1 MRLKRKFSQTRI
13 IALGYI
19 SIILIGT
26 LLLMLPFASQSGE
39 SAGFVPALFTA
50 VSSSCVTGLIVLDT
64 ATSWTLFGQIVII
77 CLIQTGGLGF
87 MTIATMF
94 SMLLKKK
101 MGLRAREVMVESINT
116 EHIGGIMNLTRKI
129 IAGTAIFEGIG
140 ALLLATRFI
149 PRFGW
154 GKGIWYSVFHSI
166 SAFCNA
172 GFDLMGIT
180 EPYSSLVSFADD
192 AIVVLTISMLIII
205 GGIGFLVWDDISK
218 KKTKFK
224 YYQLHTKIVLTVTA
238 ILLVVPTILFIVF
251 ESNLTNEGLPVGHRL
266 FNAIF
271 DSATARTAGF
281 NSTDTAALSPAS
293 KVLTVTAIL
302 LVAPTILF
310 FVFERDFTN
319 NGLSFGQ
326 SLLNSV
332 FDSVTARTA
341 GMNTT
346 DTAALSPA
354 SKILTV
360 FLMFIGGSP
369 GSTAGGIKTTTLA
382 VIAMSTFNGITR
394 RQSKGIFGRRLEKD
408 AIHKA
413 SSVVFTNLS
422 LAIFGIIA
430 ILAIQ
435 PNLDIGDVIFECTS
449 AIGTVGM
456 TTGITRDLAT
466 ASRLIVVFLMFCGRV
481 GSVSFALALMEKKAA
496 PPVKNPREKITI
508 G

>member
-1 MRLKRKFSQTRI
+1 MKRKFSQTRL
-13 IALGYI
+13 IAMGYI
-19 SIILIGT
+19 TIIIIGT
-26 LLLMLPFASQSGE
+26 VLLMLPVSSRSGE
-39 SAGFVPALFTA
+39 SAGFVSALFTA
-50 VSSSCVTGLIVLDT
+50 VSSSCVTGLVVLDT
-64 ATSWTLFGQIVII
+64 ATSWSFFGQAVII
-77 CLIQTGGLGF
+77 CLIQIGGLGF

-94 SMLLKKK
+94 SMLLKRK
-101 MGLRAREVMVESINT
+101 MGLREREIMVESINT
-116 EHIGGIMNLTRKI
+116 EHIGGIKNLTKKI
-129 IAGTAIFEGIG
+129 IAGTAIFEGAG

-149 PRFGW
+149 PEFGW
-154 GKGIWYSVFHSI
+154 AKGIWYSVFHSI

-172 GFDLMGIT
+172 GFDLMGIK
-180 EPYSSLVSFADD
+180 EPYTSLVPFADD
-192 AIVVLTISMLIII
+192 AVVMIVISLLVII
-205 GGIGFLVWDDISK
+205 GGIGFLVWDDISQK
-218 KKTKFK
+218 KLKFRR
-224 YYQLHTKIVLTVTA
+224 YQLHTKIVLTVTA
-238 ILLVVPTILFIVF
+238 ILLVIPTV
-251 ESNLTNEGLPVGHRL
+251 
-266 FNAIF
+266 
-271 DSATARTAGF
+271 
-281 NSTDTAALSPAS
+281 
-293 KVLTVTAIL
+293 
-302 LVAPTILF
+302 LF
-310 FVFERDFTN
+310 FVFERNFTN
-319 NGLSFGQ
+319 EGLGFGQ
-326 SLLNSV
+326 SLLNSF

-341 GMNTT
+341 GMNST

-382 VIAMSTFNGITR
+382 VIAISTFNGITR
-394 RQSKGIFGRRLEKD
+394 RQSKGVFGRRLEKD

-413 SSVVFTNLS
+413 SSVVFTNMS

-435 PNLDIGDVIFECTS
+435 PDFSIGDVLFECVS

-466 ASRLIVVFLMFCGRV
+466 ASRLIIAFLMFCGRV

>member
-1 MRLKRKFSQTRI
+1 MKRKFSQIRI

-19 SIILIGT
+19 SIIIIGT

-64 ATSWTLFGQIVII
+64 ATSWSFFGQAVII
-77 CLIQTGGLGF
+77 TLIQIGGLGF

-94 SMLLKKK
+94 SMLLKRK
-101 MGLRAREVMVESINT
+101 MGLREREIMVESINT
-116 EHIGGIMNLTRKI
+116 EHIGGIKNLTGKI
-129 IAGTAIFEGIG
+129 ALGTALFEGVG
-140 ALLLATRFI
+140 AILLSTRFI
-149 PRFGW
+149 PKFGIA
-154 GKGIWYSVFHSI
+154 KGIWYSVFHSV

-180 EPYSSLVSFADD
+180 EPYASLTGVSDD
-192 AIVVLTISMLIII
+192 AVIMLTLSALVII

-218 KKTKFK
+218 RKLKFR

-238 ILLVVPTILFIVF
+238 ILLVIPTVLFFIF
-251 ESNLTNEGLPVGHRL
+251 ERDFTNDGLGFGHSL
-266 FNAIF
+266 LNAIF
-271 DSATARTAGF
+271 DAVTARTAGF
-281 NSTDTAALSPAS
+281 NSTDTASLSPAS
-293 KVLTVTAIL
+293 K
-302 LVAPTILF
+302 
-310 FVFERDFTN
+310 
-319 NGLSFGQ
+319 
-326 SLLNSV
+326 
-332 FDSVTARTA
+332 
-341 GMNTT
+341 M
-346 DTAALSPA
+346 
-354 SKILTV
+354 LTV

-382 VIAMSTFNGITR
+382 VIAISTFNGITR

-413 SSVVFTNLS
+413 SSVVFTNMS
-422 LAIFGIIA
+422 LAIAGIIA

-435 PNLDIGDVIFECTS
+435 PDFDIADVIFECVS

-466 ASRLIVVFLMFCGRV
+466 ASRLIVAFLMFCGRV

>member
-50 VSSSCVTGLIVLDT
+50 VSSSCVTGLVVLDT
-64 ATSWTLFGQIVII
+64 ATSWTLFGQTVII

-129 IAGTAIFEGIG
+129 IAGTAFFEGIG

-154 GKGIWYSVFHSI
+154 SKGIWYSVFHSV

-238 ILLVVPTILFIVF
+238 ILLVV
-251 ESNLTNEGLPVGHRL
+251 
-266 FNAIF
+266 
-271 DSATARTAGF
+271 
-281 NSTDTAALSPAS
+281 
-293 KVLTVTAIL
+293 
-302 LVAPTILF
+302 PTILF

-456 TTGITRDLAT
+456 TTGITRDLTT

>member
-1 MRLKRKFSQTRI
+1 MKLKRKFSQTRI
-13 IALGYI
+13 IALGFI
-19 SIILIGT
+19 SIIAIGT
-26 LLLMLPFASQSGE
+26 LLLMLPFASESGE

-64 ATSWTLFGQIVII
+64 ATSWSLFGQIVII
-77 CLIQTGGLGF
+77 CLIQVGGLGF

-94 SMLLKKK
+94 SMLLKRK
-101 MGLRAREVMVESINT
+101 MGLREKEIMVESINT
-116 EHIGGIMNLTRKI
+116 EHIGAIRNITGKI
-129 IAGTAIFEGIG
+129 IAGTAIFEGAG

-149 PRFGW
+149 PEFGW
-154 GKGIWYSVFHSI
+154 ARGIWYSVFHSI

-172 GFDLMGIT
+172 GFDLMGIR
-180 EPYSSLVSFADD
+180 EPYSSFVTFADD
-192 AIVVLTISMLIII
+192 WVVMLTLSALIII
-205 GGIGFLVWDDISK
+205 GGIGFLVWDDIGTK
-218 KKTKFK
+218 KLKFK
-224 YYQLHTKIVLTVTA
+224 RYQLHTKIVLTVTA
-238 ILLVVPTILFIVF
+238 ILLVVPTV
-251 ESNLTNEGLPVGHRL
+251 
-266 FNAIF
+266 
-271 DSATARTAGF
+271 
-281 NSTDTAALSPAS
+281 
-293 KVLTVTAIL
+293 
-302 LVAPTILF
+302 LF
-310 FVFERDFTN
+310 FIFERDFTN
-319 NGLSFGQ
+319 EGLNFGN
-326 SLLNSV
+326 SLLNSI

-341 GMNTT
+341 GMNST

-382 VIAMSTFNGITR
+382 VIAISTFNGITR

-413 SSVVFTNLS
+413 SSVVFTNMS

-430 ILAIQ
+430 ILALQ
-435 PNLDIGDVIFECTS
+435 PEFDIGDIVFECAS

-456 TTGITRDLAT
+456 TTGITRDLET
-466 ASRLIVVFLMFCGRV
+466 ASRLIIAFLMFCGRV

>member
-1 MRLKRKFSQTRI
+1 MKLKRKFSQTRI
-13 IALGYI
+13 IALGFI
-19 SIILIGT
+19 SIIAIGT
-26 LLLMLPFASQSGE
+26 LLLMLPFASKSGE

-64 ATSWTLFGQIVII
+64 ATSWSLFGQIVII
-77 CLIQTGGLGF
+77 CLIQVGGLGF

-94 SMLLKKK
+94 SMLLKRK
-101 MGLRAREVMVESINT
+101 MGLREKEIMVESINT
-116 EHIGGIMNLTRKI
+116 EHIGAIRNITGKI
-129 IAGTAIFEGIG
+129 IAGTAIFEGAG

-149 PRFGW
+149 PEFGW
-154 GKGIWYSVFHSI
+154 ARGIWYSVFHSI

-172 GFDLMGIT
+172 GFDLMGIR
-180 EPYSSLVSFADD
+180 EPYSSFVTFADD
-192 AIVVLTISMLIII
+192 WVVMLTLSALIII
-205 GGIGFLVWDDISK
+205 GGIGFLVWDDIGTK
-218 KKTKFK
+218 KLKFK
-224 YYQLHTKIVLTVTA
+224 RYQLHTKIVLTVTA
-238 ILLVVPTILFIVF
+238 ILLVVPTV
-251 ESNLTNEGLPVGHRL
+251 
-266 FNAIF
+266 
-271 DSATARTAGF
+271 
-281 NSTDTAALSPAS
+281 
-293 KVLTVTAIL
+293 
-302 LVAPTILF
+302 LF
-310 FVFERDFTN
+310 FIFERDFTN
-319 NGLSFGQ
+319 EGLNFGN
-326 SLLNSV
+326 SLLNSI

-341 GMNTT
+341 GMNST

-382 VIAMSTFNGITR
+382 VIAISTFNGITR

-413 SSVVFTNLS
+413 SSVVFTNMS

-430 ILAIQ
+430 ILALQ
-435 PNLDIGDVIFECTS
+435 PEFDIGDIVFECAS

-456 TTGITRDLAT
+456 TTGITRDLET
-466 ASRLIVVFLMFCGRV
+466 ASRLIIAFLMFCGRV

>member
-1 MRLKRKFSQTRI
+1 MKLKRKFSQTRI
-13 IALGYI
+13 IALGFI
-19 SIILIGT
+19 SIIALGT
-26 LLLMLPFASQSGE
+26 ILLMLPVASASGE
-39 SAGFVPALFTA
+39 SADFVTALFTA
-50 VSSSCVTGLIVLDT
+50 VSSSCVTGLVVADT
-64 ATSWTLFGQIVII
+64 ATSWSLFGQIVII
-77 CLIQTGGLGF
+77 CLIQVGGLGF
-87 MTIATMF
+87 MTIATLF

-101 MGLRAREVMVESINT
+101 MGLRAREIMVESINT
-116 EHIGGIMNLTRKI
+116 EHIGGIAKLTGKI
-129 IAGTAIFEGIG
+129 AAGTAIFEGAG

-154 GKGIWYSVFHSI
+154 GKGIYYAVFHSV

-172 GFDLMGIT
+172 GFDLMGAH
-180 EPYSSLVSFADD
+180 YGKYCSFVGFSDD
-192 AIVVLTISMLIII
+192 PIVILTLSALIII
-205 GGIGFLVWDDISK
+205 GGIGFLVWDDISVK
-218 KKTKFK
+218 KLKIKR
-224 YYQLHTKIVLTVTA
+224 YQLHTKLVLTVTA
-238 ILLVVPTILFIVF
+238 ILLVVP
-251 ESNLTNEGLPVGHRL
+251 
-266 FNAIF
+266 A
-271 DSATARTAGF
+271 
-281 NSTDTAALSPAS
+281 
-293 KVLTVTAIL
+293 
-302 LVAPTILF
+302 ILF
-310 FVFERDFTN
+310 FIFERDFTN
-319 NGLSFGQ
+319 EGLTFGH
-326 SLLNSV
+326 SLLNSI

-341 GMNTT
+341 GMNST
-346 DTAALSPA
+346 DTASLSPA

-382 VIAMSTFNGITR
+382 VIAISTFNGITR

-413 SSVVFTNLS
+413 SSVVFTNMS

-430 ILAIQ
+430 ILAMQ
-435 PNLDIGDVIFECTS
+435 PYLDIGDVLFECAS

-466 ASRLIVVFLMFCGRV
+466 ASRLIIAFLMFCGRV

>member
-1 MRLKRKFSQTRI
+1 MKRKFSQIRI

-19 SIILIGT
+19 SIIIIGT
-26 LLLMLPFASQSGE
+26 LMLMLPFASQSGE
-39 SAGFVPALFTA
+39 SVGFVPALFTA

-77 CLIQTGGLGF
+77 SLIQVGGLGF

-94 SMLLKKK
+94 SMLLKRK
-101 MGLRAREVMVESINT
+101 MGLREREIMVESINT
-116 EHIGGIMNLTRKI
+116 GHIGGIKNLTGKI
-129 IAGTAIFEGIG
+129 ITGTAIFEGIG

-149 PRFGW
+149 PRFGI

-180 EPYSSLVSFADD
+180 EPYASLTGFSDD
-192 AIVVLTISMLIII
+192 AVVILTLSALIII
-205 GGIGFLVWDDISK
+205 GGIGFLVWDDVSK
-218 KKTKFK
+218 RKLKFR
-224 YYQLHTKIVLTVTA
+224 YYQLHTKIVLCVSA
-238 ILLVVPTILFIVF
+238 LLLIVPAVLFFIF
-251 ESNLTNEGLPVGHRL
+251 ERNFTNEGLGFGHGL
-266 FNAIF
+266 LNALF
-271 DSATARTAGF
+271 DSVTARTAGF
-281 NSTDTAALSPAS
+281 NSTDTA
-293 KVLTVTAIL
+293 
-302 LVAPTILF
+302 
-310 FVFERDFTN
+310 
-319 NGLSFGQ
+319 
-326 SLLNSV
+326 SL
-332 FDSVTARTA
+332 A
-341 GMNTT
+341 
-346 DTAALSPA
+346 PA
-354 SKILTV
+354 SKILTI

-382 VIAMSTFNGITR
+382 VIAISTFNGITR

-408 AIHKA
+408 AIHQA
-413 SSVVFTNLS
+413 SSVVFTNIS
-422 LAIFGIIA
+422 LAIIGIIA

-435 PNLDIGDVIFECTS
+435 PSFEISDVIFECIS

-466 ASRLIVVFLMFCGRV
+466 ASRLIVAFLMFCGRV

-496 PPVKNPREKITI
+496 PPIKNPREKITI

>member
-1 MRLKRKFSQTRI
+1 MKLKRKFSQTRL
-13 IALGYI
+13 IAIGYI
-19 SIILIGT
+19 SIIVLGT
-26 LLLMLPFASQSGE
+26 ILLMTPFASQSGE
-39 SAGFVPALFTA
+39 SAGFVTALFTA
-50 VSSSCVTGLIVLDT
+50 ISSSCVTGLVVTDT

-77 CLIQTGGLGF
+77 CLIQIGGLGF

-129 IAGTAIFEGIG
+129 IAGTAIFEGAG
-140 ALLLATRFI
+140 AILLATRFI

-154 GKGIWYSVFHSI
+154 AKGIWYAAFHSI

-172 GFDLMGIT
+172 GFDLMGAYYG
-180 EPYSSLVSFADD
+180 EYCSFVEFSDD
-192 AIVVLTISMLIII
+192 WVVMLTLCALIII

-218 KKTKFK
+218 KKLKFK
-224 YYQLHTKIVLTVTA
+224 RYQLHTKIVLTVTA
-238 ILLVVPTILFIVF
+238 ILLVIPTILFFIF
-251 ESNLTNEGLPVGHRL
+251 ERNFTNEGLPFGH
-266 FNAIF
+266 
-271 DSATARTAGF
+271 
-281 NSTDTAALSPAS
+281 
-293 KVLTVTAIL
+293 
-302 LVAPTILF
+302 
-310 FVFERDFTN
+310 
-319 NGLSFGQ
+319 
-326 SLLNSV
+326 SLLNAI

-341 GMNTT
+341 GMNST
-346 DTAALSPA
+346 DTAALAPA

-382 VIAMSTFNGITR
+382 VIAMSTFNGITH

-413 SSVVFTNLS
+413 SSVVFTNMS

-430 ILAIQ
+430 ILAMQ
-435 PNLDIGDVIFECTS
+435 PSLNIGDVLFECAS

-466 ASRLIVVFLMFCGRV
+466 ASRLIIAFLMFCGRV

>member
-1 MRLKRKFSQTRI
+1 MKLKRKFSQTRI

-39 SAGFVPALFTA
+39 SAGFVSALFTA

-180 EPYSSLVSFADD
+180 ESYSSLVSFADD
-192 AIVVLTISMLIII
+192 AIVVLTISLLIII

-238 ILLVVPTILFIVF
+238 ILLVV
-251 ESNLTNEGLPVGHRL
+251 
-266 FNAIF
+266 
-271 DSATARTAGF
+271 
-281 NSTDTAALSPAS
+281 
-293 KVLTVTAIL
+293 
-302 LVAPTILF
+302 PTILF

>member
-1 MRLKRKFSQTRI
+1 MKRKFSQTRL

-19 SIILIGT
+19 SIIIIGT
-26 LLLMLPFASQSGE
+26 VLLMLPISSQSGE
-39 SAGFVPALFTA
+39 SAGFVSALFTA
-50 VSSSCVTGLIVLDT
+50 VSSSCVTGLVVLDT
-64 ATSWTLFGQIVII
+64 ATSWSFFGQAVII
-77 CLIQTGGLGF
+77 VLIQIGGLGF

-94 SMLLKKK
+94 SMLLKRK
-101 MGLRAREVMVESINT
+101 MGLREREIMVESINT
-116 EHIGGIMNLTRKI
+116 EHIGGITKLTGKI
-129 IAGTAIFEGIG
+129 ALGTAIFEGIG
-140 ALLLATRFI
+140 AVLLATRFI
-149 PRFGW
+149 PEFGFA
-154 GKGIWYSVFHSI
+154 KGIWYSVFHSI

-172 GFDLMGIT
+172 GFDLMGIK
-180 EPYSSLVSFADD
+180 EPYSSLVNFSDD
-192 AIVVLTISMLIII
+192 AVVILTVSVLVVV

-218 KKTKFK
+218 KKLKFRR
-224 YYQLHTKIVLTVTA
+224 YQLHTKIVLTVTA
-238 ILLVVPTILFIVF
+238 ILLVVPCILFLI
-251 ESNLTNEGLPVGHRL
+251 
-266 FNAIF
+266 
-271 DSATARTAGF
+271 
-281 NSTDTAALSPAS
+281 
-293 KVLTVTAIL
+293 
-302 LVAPTILF
+302 
-310 FVFERDFTN
+310 FERNFTN
-319 NGLSFGQ
+319 AGLGAGE
-326 SLLNSV
+326 SLLNAV

-341 GMNTT
+341 GMNST

-382 VIAMSTFNGITR
+382 VIAISTFNGITR

-413 SSVVFTNLS
+413 SSVVFTNMS

-435 PNLDIGDVIFECTS
+435 PDFNIADVIFECVS

-466 ASRLIVVFLMFCGRV
+466 ASRLIIAFLMFCGRV

>member
-1 MRLKRKFSQTRI
+1 MKLKRKFSQTRL
-13 IALGYI
+13 IAIGYI
-19 SIILIGT
+19 SIIVLGT
-26 LLLMLPFASQSGE
+26 LLLMTPFASQSGK
-39 SAGFVPALFTA
+39 SADFVTALFTA
-50 VSSSCVTGLIVLDT
+50 ISSSCVTGLVVTDT
-64 ATSWTLFGQIVII
+64 ATTWSLFGQIVII
-77 CLIQTGGLGF
+77 CLIQVGGLGF

-129 IAGTAIFEGIG
+129 IAGTAIFEGAG
-140 ALLLATRFI
+140 AILLATRFI

-154 GKGIWYSVFHSI
+154 AKGIWYAVFHSI

-172 GFDLMGIT
+172 GFDLMGAYYG
-180 EPYSSLVSFADD
+180 EYCSFVEFSNDW
-192 AIVVLTISMLIII
+192 VVIPTLCALIII
-205 GGIGFLVWDDISK
+205 GGIGFLVWDDITK
-218 KKTKFK
+218 KKLKLK
-224 YYQLHTKIVLTVTA
+224 RYQLHSKIVLTVTA
-238 ILLVVPTILFIVF
+238 ILLVVPTILFFIF
-251 ESNLTNEGLPVGHRL
+251 ERNFTNEGL
-266 FNAIF
+266 
-271 DSATARTAGF
+271 
-281 NSTDTAALSPAS
+281 
-293 KVLTVTAIL
+293 
-302 LVAPTILF
+302 
-310 FVFERDFTN
+310 
-319 NGLSFGQ
+319 GLGN
-326 SLLNSV
+326 SLLNAI

-346 DTAALSPA
+346 DTAALAPA

-394 RQSKGIFGRRLEKD
+394 RQSQGIFGRRLEKD

-413 SSVVFTNLS
+413 SSVVFTNMS

-430 ILAIQ
+430 ILAMQ
-435 PNLDIGDVIFECTS
+435 PSLNIGDVLFECAS

-456 TTGITRDLAT
+456 TTGITRDLTT
-466 ASRLIVVFLMFCGRV
+466 ASRLIIAFLMFCGRV

>member
-1 MRLKRKFSQTRI
+1 MKRKFSHTRL

-19 SIILIGT
+19 SIIIIGT
-26 LLLMLPFASQSGE
+26 ILLMLPVASKNGE
-39 SAGFVPALFTA
+39 SAGFVTALFTA
-50 VSSSCVTGLIVLDT
+50 VSTSCVTGLVVTDT
-64 ATSWTLFGQIVII
+64 ATTWSLFGQIVII
-77 CLIQTGGLGF
+77 TLIQTGGLGF
-87 MTIATMF
+87 MTIATTF

-116 EHIGGIMNLTRKI
+116 EHIGGIMNLTKKI

-149 PRFGW
+149 PEFGW
-154 GKGIWYSVFHSI
+154 AKGIWYSVFHSI

-172 GFDLMGIT
+172 GFDLMGIKEKYT
-180 EPYSSLVSFADD
+180 SLVPFADD
-192 AIVVLTISMLIII
+192 AVVILTISFLVII
-205 GGIGFLVWDDISK
+205 GGIGFLVWDDISRK
-218 KKTKFK
+218 KFKFK
-224 YYQLHTKIVLTVTA
+224 YYQLHTKLVLTVTA
-238 ILLVVPTILFIVF
+238 ILLVVPAILFFIF
-251 ESNLTNEGLPVGHRL
+251 EYNFTNEGVGVGQSIL
-266 FNAIF
+266 NSIF
-271 DSATARTAGF
+271 DSVTARTAGF
-281 NSTDTAALSPAS
+281 NSTDTGALA
-293 KVLTVTAIL
+293 
-302 LVAPTILF
+302 
-310 FVFERDFTN
+310 
-319 NGLSFGQ
+319 
-326 SLLNSV
+326 
-332 FDSVTARTA
+332 
-341 GMNTT
+341 
-346 DTAALSPA
+346 PA
-354 SKILTV
+354 SKIMTV

-382 VIAMSTFNGITR
+382 VIAISTFNGITH

-413 SSVVFTNLS
+413 SSVVFTNMS
-422 LAIFGIIA
+422 LAIIGIIA

-435 PNLDIGDVIFECTS
+435 PDINIGDIIFECVS

-466 ASRLIVVFLMFCGRV
+466 ASRLIVAFLMFCGRV

>member
-1 MRLKRKFSQTRI
+1 MRRKFSQTRI

-19 SIILIGT
+19 AIIVIGT
-26 LLLMLPFASQSGE
+26 LLLMLPFSSQNGE

-64 ATSWTLFGQIVII
+64 ATSWSFFGQAVII
-77 CLIQTGGLGF
+77 TLIQIGGLGF

-94 SMLLKKK
+94 SMLLKRK
-101 MGLRAREVMVESINT
+101 MGLREREIMIESINT
-116 EHIGGIMNLTRKI
+116 EHIGAIKNLTGKI
-129 IAGTAIFEGIG
+129 AIGTAIFEGVG

-149 PRFGW
+149 PRFGI
-154 GKGIWYSVFHSI
+154 GKGIWYSVFHSV

-180 EPYSSLVSFADD
+180 EPYASLTGFSDD
-192 AIVVLTISMLIII
+192 AVVILTLSALVII

-218 KKTKFK
+218 RKFK
-224 YYQLHTKIVLTVTA
+224 FRYYQLHTKIVLSVTA
-238 ILLVVPTILFIVF
+238 ILLTVPTV
-251 ESNLTNEGLPVGHRL
+251 
-266 FNAIF
+266 
-271 DSATARTAGF
+271 
-281 NSTDTAALSPAS
+281 
-293 KVLTVTAIL
+293 
-302 LVAPTILF
+302 LF

-319 NGLSFGQ
+319 EGLSFGH
-326 SLLNSV
+326 SLLNAI

-341 GMNTT
+341 GFNST

-369 GSTAGGIKTTTLA
+369 SSTAGGIKTTTLA
-382 VIAMSTFNGITR
+382 VIAISTFNGITR
-394 RQSKGIFGRRLEKD
+394 RQSRGIFGRRLEKD

-413 SSVVFTNLS
+413 SSVVFTNIS
-422 LAIFGIIA
+422 LALSSIIA

-435 PNLDIGDVIFECTS
+435 PDFEISDVIFECVS

-466 ASRLIVVFLMFCGRV
+466 ASRLIVAFLMFCGRV

>member
-1 MRLKRKFSQTRI
+1 MKRKFSQIRI

-19 SIILIGT
+19 SIIIIGT
-26 LLLMLPFASQSGE
+26 MLLMLPVAAQSGE

-50 VSSSCVTGLIVLDT
+50 VSSSCVTGLVVLDT
-64 ATSWTLFGQIVII
+64 ATSWSAFGQAVII
-77 CLIQTGGLGF
+77 ILIQIGGLGF

-94 SMLLKKK
+94 SLLLKRK
-101 MGLRAREVMVESINT
+101 MGLREREIMVESINT
-116 EHIGGIMNLTRKI
+116 EHIGGITKLTKKI
-129 IAGTAIFEGIG
+129 AIGTAIFEGIG
-140 ALLLATRFI
+140 AVLFATRFI
-149 PRFGW
+149 PEFGVA
-154 GKGIWYSVFHSI
+154 KGIWYSVFHSI

-172 GFDLMGIT
+172 GFDLMGIK
-180 EPYSSLVSFADD
+180 EPYSSFVGFSDD
-192 AIVVLTISMLIII
+192 AVVILTASMLVIT

-218 KKTKFK
+218 KKLKFK
-224 YYQLHTKIVLTVTA
+224 RYQLHTKIVLTVTA
-238 ILLVVPTILFIVF
+238 ILLVIPCILFLIF
-251 ESNLTNEGLPVGHRL
+251 ERNFTNAGLGFGESL
-266 FNAIF
+266 LNAGF
-271 DSATARTAGF
+271 DSVTARTAGF
-281 NSTDTAALSPAS
+281 NSTDTAALA
-293 KVLTVTAIL
+293 
-302 LVAPTILF
+302 
-310 FVFERDFTN
+310 
-319 NGLSFGQ
+319 
-326 SLLNSV
+326 
-332 FDSVTARTA
+332 
-341 GMNTT
+341 
-346 DTAALSPA
+346 PA

-382 VIAMSTFNGITR
+382 VIAISTFNGITR
-394 RQSKGIFGRRLEKD
+394 RQSKGVFGRRLEKD

-413 SSVVFTNLS
+413 SSVVFTNMS

-435 PNLDIGDVIFECTS
+435 PEFAISDVIFECVS

-466 ASRLIVVFLMFCGRV
+466 ASRLIIAFLMFCGRV

>member
-1 MRLKRKFSQTRI
+1 MKRKFSHTRL

-19 SIILIGT
+19 SIIIIGT
-26 LLLMLPFASQSGE
+26 ILLMLPVASKNGE
-39 SAGFVPALFTA
+39 SAGFVTALFTA
-50 VSSSCVTGLIVLDT
+50 VSTSCVTGLVVTDT
-64 ATSWTLFGQIVII
+64 ATTWSLFGQIVII
-77 CLIQTGGLGF
+77 TLIQTGGLGF
-87 MTIATMF
+87 MTIATTF
-94 SMLLKKK
+94 SMLLKRK

-116 EHIGGIMNLTRKI
+116 EHIGGIMNLTKKI

-149 PRFGW
+149 PEFGW
-154 GKGIWYSVFHSI
+154 AKGIWYSVFHSV

-172 GFDLMGIT
+172 GFDLMGIKEKYT
-180 EPYSSLVSFADD
+180 SLVPFADD
-192 AIVVLTISMLIII
+192 AVVILTISFLIII

-218 KKTKFK
+218 KKLKFK
-224 YYQLHTKIVLTVTA
+224 YYQLHTKLVLTVSA
-238 ILLVVPTILFIVF
+238 ILLVVPAILFFVF
-251 ESNLTNEGLPVGHRL
+251 EYNFTNEGVGIGQGIL
-266 FNAIF
+266 NSIF
-271 DSATARTAGF
+271 DSVTARTAGF
-281 NSTDTAALSPAS
+281 NSTDTGALA
-293 KVLTVTAIL
+293 
-302 LVAPTILF
+302 
-310 FVFERDFTN
+310 
-319 NGLSFGQ
+319 
-326 SLLNSV
+326 
-332 FDSVTARTA
+332 
-341 GMNTT
+341 
-346 DTAALSPA
+346 PA

-360 FLMFIGGSP
+360 FLMFIGGSS

-382 VIAMSTFNGITR
+382 VIAISTFNGITH

-413 SSVVFTNLS
+413 SSVVFTNMS
-422 LAIFGIIA
+422 LAIIGIIV

-435 PNLDIGDVIFECTS
+435 PDINIGDIIFECVS

-466 ASRLIVVFLMFCGRV
+466 ASRFIIAFLMFCGRV

>member
-1 MRLKRKFSQTRI
+1 MKRKFSHTRL

-19 SIILIGT
+19 LIIMIGT
-26 LLLMLPFASQSGE
+26 LLLMLPIASKSGE

-50 VSSSCVTGLIVLDT
+50 VSTSCVTGLIVVDT
-64 ATSWTLFGQIVII
+64 AASWTLFGQIVII
-77 CLIQTGGLGF
+77 LLIQIGGLGF

-94 SMLLKKK
+94 SMLLKRK

-116 EHIGGIMNLTRKI
+116 EHIGGIMGLTKKI
-129 IAGTAIFEGIG
+129 IAGTAIFEGLG
-140 ALLLATRFI
+140 AVLLATRFI
-149 PRFGW
+149 PEFGW
-154 GKGIWYSVFHSI
+154 AKGIWYSVFHSI

-180 EPYSSLVSFADD
+180 EPYSSLTGFAGDG
-192 AIVVLTISMLIII
+192 VVILTISMLIII

-218 KKTKFK
+218 KKLKFK

-238 ILLVVPTILFIVF
+238 ILLVVPTVLFLIF
-251 ESNLTNEGLPVGHRL
+251 EHNFTNEGL
-266 FNAIF
+266 
-271 DSATARTAGF
+271 GF
-281 NSTDTAALSPAS
+281 G
-293 KVLTVTAIL
+293 
-302 LVAPTILF
+302 
-310 FVFERDFTN
+310 R
-319 NGLSFGQ
+319 
-326 SLLNSV
+326 SLLNSL

-341 GMNTT
+341 GFNST

-382 VIAMSTFNGITR
+382 VIAMSTFNGITH
-394 RQSKGIFGRRLEKD
+394 RQSQGIFGRRLEKD

-413 SSVVFTNLS
+413 CSVAFTNLS
-422 LAIFGIIA
+422 LAIAGIVA

-435 PNLDIGDVIFECTS
+435 PALDIGDVIFECTS

-456 TTGITRDLAT
+456 TTGITRSLTT
-466 ASRLIVVFLMFCGRV
+466 ASRLIVAFLMFCGRV

>member
-1 MRLKRKFSQTRI
+1 MKRKFSQIRI

-19 SIILIGT
+19 SIIIIGT

-64 ATSWTLFGQIVII
+64 ATSWSLFGQAVII
-77 CLIQTGGLGF
+77 TLIQIGGLGF

-94 SMLLKKK
+94 SMLLKRK
-101 MGLRAREVMVESINT
+101 MGLREREIMVESINT
-116 EHIGGIMNLTRKI
+116 EHIGGIKNLTGKI
-129 IAGTAIFEGIG
+129 ALGTALFEGVG
-140 ALLLATRFI
+140 AILLSTRFI
-149 PRFGW
+149 PKFGIA
-154 GKGIWYSVFHSI
+154 KGIWYSVFHSV

-180 EPYSSLVSFADD
+180 EPYASLTGVSDD
-192 AIVVLTISMLIII
+192 AVIMLTLSALVII

-218 KKTKFK
+218 RKLKFR

-238 ILLVVPTILFIVF
+238 ILLVIPTVLFFIF
-251 ESNLTNEGLPVGHRL
+251 ERDFTNDGLGFGHSL
-266 FNAIF
+266 LNAIF
-271 DSATARTAGF
+271 DAVTARTAGF
-281 NSTDTAALSPAS
+281 NSTDTAS
-293 KVLTVTAIL
+293 
-302 LVAPTILF
+302 
-310 FVFERDFTN
+310 
-319 NGLSFGQ
+319 
-326 SLLNSV
+326 
-332 FDSVTARTA
+332 
-341 GMNTT
+341 
-346 DTAALSPA
+346 LSPA

-382 VIAMSTFNGITR
+382 VIAISTFNGITR

-413 SSVVFTNLS
+413 SSVVFTNMS
-422 LAIFGIIA
+422 LAIAGIIA

-435 PNLDIGDVIFECTS
+435 PDFDIADVIFECVS

-466 ASRLIVVFLMFCGRV
+466 ASRLIVAFLMFCGRV

>member
-1 MRLKRKFSQTRI
+1 MKRKFSQTRL
-13 IALGYI
+13 IAMGYI
-19 SIILIGT
+19 SIIIIGT

-39 SAGFVPALFTA
+39 SAGFVSALFTA
-50 VSSSCVTGLIVLDT
+50 VSSSCVTGLVVLDT
-64 ATSWTLFGQIVII
+64 ATSWSLFGQIVII
-77 CLIQTGGLGF
+77 CLIQIGGLGF

-94 SMLLKKK
+94 SMLLKRK
-101 MGLRAREVMVESINT
+101 MGLREREIMVESINT
-116 EHIGGIMNLTRKI
+116 EHIGGIRNLTKKI
-129 IAGTAIFEGIG
+129 IAGTAIFEGAG
-140 ALLLATRFI
+140 TLLFATRFI
-149 PRFGW
+149 PEFGVA
-154 GKGIWYSVFHSI
+154 KGIWYSVFHSI

-172 GFDLMGIT
+172 GFDLMGIK
-180 EPYSSLVSFADD
+180 EPYSSLVYFADD
-192 AIVVLTISMLIII
+192 FIVNFTACMLIII

-218 KKTKFK
+218 KKLKFNR
-224 YYQLHTKIVLTVTA
+224 YQLHTKIVLTVTA
-238 ILLVVPTILFIVF
+238 ILLVVPTILFLVF
-251 ESNLTNEGLPVGHRL
+251 ERNFTNEGLG
-266 FNAIF
+266 
-271 DSATARTAGF
+271 
-281 NSTDTAALSPAS
+281 
-293 KVLTVTAIL
+293 
-302 LVAPTILF
+302 
-310 FVFERDFTN
+310 
-319 NGLSFGQ
+319 FGQ
-326 SLLNSV
+326 SLMNSF

-360 FLMFIGGSP
+360 ILMFIGGSP

-382 VIAMSTFNGITR
+382 VIAISTFNGITR

-413 SSVVFTNLS
+413 SSVVFTNMS

-430 ILAIQ
+430 ILAMQ
-435 PNLDIGDVIFECTS
+435 PDFDIGDVIFECVS

-466 ASRLIVVFLMFCGRV
+466 VSRLIIVFLMFCGRV

>member
-1 MRLKRKFSQTRI
+1 MKRKFSQTRI
-13 IALGYI
+13 IAIGFFSVI
-19 SIILIGT
+19 VIGT
-26 LLLMLPFASQSGE
+26 LLLMLPVASQSGE

-50 VSSSCVTGLIVLDT
+50 VSSSCVTGLIVVDT

-77 CLIQTGGLGF
+77 CLIQIGGLGF

-94 SMLLKKK
+94 SMLLKRK
-101 MGLRAREVMVESINT
+101 MGLRAKEVMVESIST
-116 EHIGGIMNLTRKI
+116 EHIGGITGLTRKI
-129 IAGTAIFEGIG
+129 IAGTAIFEGAGTI
-140 ALLLATRFI
+140 LLATRFI

-154 GKGIWYSVFHSI
+154 GKGIWYSVFHSV

-180 EPYSSLVSFADD
+180 EPYSSLTGFADD
-192 AIVVLTISMLIII
+192 AVVVLTVSMLIII

-238 ILLVVPTILFIVF
+238 ILLVIPTV
-251 ESNLTNEGLPVGHRL
+251 
-266 FNAIF
+266 
-271 DSATARTAGF
+271 
-281 NSTDTAALSPAS
+281 
-293 KVLTVTAIL
+293 
-302 LVAPTILF
+302 LF
-310 FVFERDFTN
+310 FIFERDCTN
-319 NGLSFGQ
+319 KDLSFGQ

-354 SKILTV
+354 SKVLTV

-394 RQSKGIFGRRLEKD
+394 RQSQGIFGRRLEKD

-422 LAIFGIIA
+422 LAIFGTIA

-435 PNLDIGDVIFECTS
+435 PNLDIGDVIFECAS

-466 ASRLIVVFLMFCGRV
+466 ASRLIIAFLMFCGRV

>member
-1 MRLKRKFSQTRI
+1 MKLKRKFSQTRI
-13 IALGYI
+13 IAIGFL
-19 SIILIGT
+19 SIIAIGT
-26 LLLMLPFASQSGE
+26 ILLMMPFASKSGE
-39 SAGFVPALFTA
+39 SVGFVPAFFTA

-77 CLIQTGGLGF
+77 SLIQVGGLGF

-94 SMLLKKK
+94 SMLLKRK
-101 MGLRAREVMVESINT
+101 MGLREKEIMVESINT
-116 EHIGGIMNLTRKI
+116 EHIGSIRNITGKI
-129 IAGTAIFEGIG
+129 IAGTAIFEGAG

-149 PRFGW
+149 PEFGW
-154 GKGIWYSVFHSI
+154 AMGIWYSVFHSI

-172 GFDLMGIT
+172 GFDLMGVK
-180 EPYSSLVSFADD
+180 EPYSSFVFFADD
-192 AIVVLTISMLIII
+192 WVVMLTLSALIII

-218 KKTKFK
+218 KKLKFK
-224 YYQLHTKIVLTVTA
+224 RYQLHTKIVLVVTA
-238 ILLVVPTILFIVF
+238 VLLVVPTILFFI
-251 ESNLTNEGLPVGHRL
+251 
-266 FNAIF
+266 
-271 DSATARTAGF
+271 
-281 NSTDTAALSPAS
+281 
-293 KVLTVTAIL
+293 
-302 LVAPTILF
+302 
-310 FVFERDFTN
+310 FERDFTN
-319 NGLSFGQ
+319 DGLSFGN
-326 SLLNSV
+326 SLLNSI
-332 FDSVTARTA
+332 FDSITARTA
-341 GMNTT
+341 GMNST

-360 FLMFIGGSP
+360 FLMFVGGSP

-382 VIAMSTFNGITR
+382 VIAISTFNGITR

-413 SSVVFTNLS
+413 SSVVFTNMS

-430 ILAIQ
+430 ILALQ
-435 PNLDIGDVIFECTS
+435 PEFDIGDIVFECAS

-456 TTGITRDLAT
+456 TTGITRDLET
-466 ASRLIVVFLMFCGRV
+466 ASRLIIAFLMFCGRV